1 MLTSDAH
8 EPFSHYSFFFFFLQS
23 HLVMYIYIDV
33 STIDV
38 STHMLIYTLA
48 HTWLHLSS
56 LPPTICFMWNK
67 LFRLRETESA
77 DKQDV

>member
-1 MLTSDAH
+1 
-8 EPFSHYSFFFFFLQS
+8 
-23 HLVMYIYIDV
+23 MYIYIDV

-56 LPPTICFMWNK
+56 SPPTICFMWNK